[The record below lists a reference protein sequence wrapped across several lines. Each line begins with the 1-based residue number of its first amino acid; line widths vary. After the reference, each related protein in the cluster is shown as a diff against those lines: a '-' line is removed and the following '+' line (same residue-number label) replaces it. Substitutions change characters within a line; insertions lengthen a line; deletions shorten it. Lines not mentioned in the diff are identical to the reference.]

1 MKNIFNITILL
12 LVIALHSCSSSSEQK
27 NKSLD
32 NEPYISE
39 YKNLN
44 LHVLKYLQP
53 GITLDEVK
61 YYISEWTNFKYL
73 GETEGNLNY
82 EWIDENGGEH
92 FVSFGS
98 FTPGLLDY
106 VSYNIK
112 LNNEIG
118 SLVWDY
124 QYELEKELEKTYAY
138 DFDRSFEGE
147 YNSVSEWIYEDYH
160 VVLANGK
167 DYITLTI
174 DYFYAP

>member
-1 MKNIFNITILL
+1 MKKISLL
-12 LVIALHSCSSSSEQK
+12 IVIALNIALQSCNSTES
-27 NKSLD
+27 NKSVE
-32 NEPYISE
+32 NEQYVSE
-39 YKNLN
+39 YKRLN

-112 LNNEIG
+112 LNNEIE

-160 VVLANGK
+160 VVLSNGK